1 MKEKTKDIIEFLKRK
16 YKWIML
22 FLGLILFIETL
33 NNVFANEIMRRDVLG
48 YEFIS
53 KYLINDTI
61 TPIAKF
67 ITWFG
72 GVTGLIVIGIIL
84 TIVLR
89 NKVIGFCIWINLGTI
104 ALINQILKRL
114 VQRPRPNEFRIIEET
129 GYSFPSGHSMAS
141 AAFYGFLIYLINK
154 KLKNKKIKIALISAL
169 SILIILIGMS
179 RIYLGVHYT
188 SDVYAGFAISISYL
202 MIFTSIVEDYIDKP
216 KGETNRSKEK

>member
-1 MKEKTKDIIEFLKRK
+1 MSFFDILFFINVNDII
-16 YKWIML
+16 I
-22 FLGLILFIETL
+22 T
-33 NNVFANEIMRRDVLG
+33 
-48 YEFIS
+48 
-53 KYLINDTI
+53 INDTI

-141 AAFYGFLIYLINK
+141 AAFYGFLIIDTF
-154 KLKNKKIKIALISAL
+154 SL
-169 SILIILIGMS
+169 SILLAEDKRKIS
-179 RIYLGVHYT
+179 RG
-188 SDVYAGFAISISYL
+188 
-202 MIFTSIVEDYIDKP
+202 
-216 KGETNRSKEK
+216 

>member
-16 YKWIML
+16 YKWIIL

-89 NKVIGFCIWINLGTI
+89 NKVIGFCIWINLGSI

-141 AAFYGFLIYLINK
+141 AAFYGFLIYLILLTIISLSFWFIYIVSYYTCK
-154 KLKNKKIKIALISAL
+154 YHKI
-169 SILIILIGMS
+169 
-179 RIYLGVHYT
+179 RYR
-188 SDVYAGFAISISYL
+188 
-202 MIFTSIVEDYIDKP
+202 
-216 KGETNRSKEK
+216 NSKTCINI